1 MIIPNNGPKKAAIVS
16 ITDSNP
22 TLLIK
27 DIQKLPIT
35 NPINEI
41 IIPFILIEVLLG
53 KKLVSTLLEG
63 IKFTIRLVLIVDI
76 KIKIK
81 PKTDKVI

>member
-1 MIIPNNGPKKAAIVS
+1 MKCFNDYMDILE
-16 ITDSNP
+16 ITDKEKKRLYKYYDPNL
-22 TLLIK
+22 TEHK
-27 DIQKLPIT
+27 